1 MKNIVLIGD
10 SIRIGYDKY
19 VKESLQKTANVV
31 FPKENCRFAQYIL
44 RNLHYWIEDTGIKEV
59 DAIHWN
65 AGLWDTL
72 RIYGDEPLTSLDTY
86 LEMLS
91 RTQDRIELLYPNA
104 ISIFAT
110 STPVDESGFI
120 KDFEVRYNADVERYN
135 NAAIKLLSKRGV
147 IINDLYSLMKDKPNS
162 LHSDQTHYYT
172 AEGTRVLGD
181 KVIEALCD
189 ALKLDK
195 AKIIYPDTSKF
206 VVTNGKNDVDMY
218 IKRGNV
224 YEKILGI

>member
-1 MKNIVLIGD
+1 MKNIILIGD
-10 SIRIGYDKY
+10 SIRLGYDKY
-19 VKESLQKTANVV
+19 VSESLQDLANVV
-31 FPKENCRFAQYIL
+31 FPEENCRFAQYIL
-44 RNLHYWIEDTGIKEV
+44 RNLHYWIEETKITTPDV
-59 DAIHWN
+59 IHWN

-91 RTQDRIELLYPNA
+91 RTQDRIELLYPDA

-120 KDFEVRYNADVERYN
+120 KEFEVRYNADVERYN
-135 NAAIKLLSKRGV
+135 DAAAELLSKRGV

-172 AEGTRVLGD
+172 AEGTRVLGN
-181 KVIEALCD
+181 KVVEVLCD

-195 AKIIYPDTSKF
+195 EKIIYPDTSKF
-206 VVTNGKNDVDMY
+206 VVTDGKNDTEMY

>member
-10 SIRIGYDKY
+10 SIRLGYDKY
-19 VKESLQKTANVV
+19 VKESMQNAANVV
-31 FPKENCRFAQYIL
+31 FPEENCRFAQYIL

-72 RIYGDEPLTSLDTY
+72 RIYGDEPLTSLETY
-86 LEMLS
+86 LEML
-91 RTQDRIELLYPNA
+91 DRIQNRIEMLYPNA
-104 ISIFAT
+104 KSIFAL

-120 KDFEVRYNADVERYN
+120 KEFEMRCNTDVERYN
-135 NAAIKLLSKRGV
+135 SAAAKLLSKRGV
-147 IINDLYSLMKDKPNS
+147 IINDLYSLIKDKTH

-181 KVIEALCD
+181 KVCEVLCD
-189 ALKLDK
+189 ALDIDK
-195 AKIIYPDTSKF
+195 NALTLPDAQKFAVTS
-206 VVTNGKNDVDMY
+206 GKTDKEMY
-218 IKRGNV
+218 IKHGNV
-224 YEKILGI
+224 YEKVLGI